1 MKNTLTLMASALLL
15 AACQQ
20 IDLGDK
26 NKEVAAQDGTYSVK
40 INSKSGESGADIP
53 KPLTVYAVNADGLVE
68 TKASVT
74 DEEATSVNL
83 SLLSGDFTFYAI
95 AGADAGNDD
104 VPANNI
110 VTADEGSF
118 ANPIMRCEQNATI
131 DDDMELPLTLSY
143 AVAAVDVTLSNIP
156 ADVKA
161 MSVKMGSLRE
171 SLNIEGEYA
180 GTTTATLNLEK
191 QSDGTTW
198 KSATAYVFP
207 SVSAPTT
214 LTITQTMTDDSK
226 QSYSASYNA
235 KLLAGTPYHFSGTGT
250 NISNHELTINV
261 TTEGWD
267 NAIVEELVLT
277 PIGAGDGSGSIDTDG
292 ETYLVSEMPTEAGVV
307 LDGKHV
313 LICLDTENS
322 KGLLFSRNG
331 WSQLSPNSADIQSM
345 INDYSEDGVTGWS
358 MPTEAQVEQIFSAY
372 DNKSLKTYQ
381 AVNSALTDV
390 SNGVKL
396 AKYDNTLWFLCEN
409 AEKKYSFYSG
419 KINPLS
425 DSDIADGKFY
435 LRLVKQVTFKLKD

>member
-1 MKNTLTLMASALLL
+1 MKNTLTLMASAMLL

-20 IDLGDK
+20 IDLSDK

-40 INSKSGESGADIP
+40 INSKSGEPGSDIP

-292 ETYLVSEMPTEAGVV
+292 ETYLVSEMPTEAGTI
-307 LDGKHV
+307 LDGKYV
-313 LICLDTENS
+313 LAYVDGVN
-322 KGLLFSRNG
+322 GLLYAKQDCTQEQIAEYSEGDITG
-331 WSQLSPNSADIQSM
+331 WSVPTLEQYNAIKTAVGKVTNLSGIIDTANNATTVAKKYK
-345 INDYSEDGVTGWS
+345 INDYYYCDNLEKAFSWNSTANNGEVATGN
-358 MPTEAQVEQIFSAY
+358 V
-372 DNKSLKTYQ
+372 NKTYH
-381 AVNSALTDV
+381 
-390 SNGVKL
+390 
-396 AKYDNTLWFLCEN
+396 
-409 AEKKYSFYSG
+409 
-419 KINPLS
+419 
-425 DSDIADGKFY
+425 

>member
-1 MKNTLTLMASALLL
+1 MKNTLTLMSSALLL
-15 AACQQ
+15 VACQQ

-40 INSKSGESGADIP
+40 ITSKSGEPGADIP
-53 KPLTVYAVNADGLVE
+53 KPLTVYAVNADGLVDS
-68 TKASVT
+68 KASVT

-110 VTADEGSF
+110 ITAENGYF
-118 ANPIMRCEQNATI
+118 TNPIMRCEQNATI

-161 MSVKMGSLRE
+161 MSVKIGSLRE

-180 GTTTATLNLEK
+180 GTTTATFNLEK

-214 LTITQTMTDDSK
+214 LTITQTMTHDSK

-250 NISNHELTINV
+250 SISNHELTINV
-261 TTEGWD
+261 TKEGWD
-267 NAIVEELVLT
+267 SAIEEELVLT
-277 PIGAGDGSGSIDTDG
+277 PIGAGDGTGSIDTDG
-292 ETYLVSEMPTEAGVV
+292 ETYLVSEMPTDAGTL
-307 LDGKHV
+307 LDGKYV
-313 LICLDTENS
+313 LAYVDGDN
-322 KGLLFSRNG
+322 GLLYAKQDCTSD
-331 WSQLSPNSADIQSM
+331 DI
-345 INDYSEDGVTGWS
+345 SEYKEGDITGWS
-358 MPTEAQVEQIFSAY
+358 IPTLEQYNMIKTAVGKVTNLSSIIDIANNATSAAKKYKYNDYYYCDNLEKAFSWNSTA
-372 DNKSLKTYQ
+372 NNGEVAVGNSGKTYH
-381 AVNSALTDV
+381 
-390 SNGVKL
+390 
-396 AKYDNTLWFLCEN
+396 
-409 AEKKYSFYSG
+409 
-419 KINPLS
+419 
-425 DSDIADGKFY
+425 
-435 LRLVKQVTFKLKD
+435 LRLVKEVTFKLKD